1 MKLTVLGNNGTYPK
15 VNGAC
20 SAYLISEGTYN
31 LLIDVGNGSL
41 AKLQNVCDLSS
52 INTIILSHLHFDHF
66 ADIIPLRYALETRRS
81 KGETIQ
87 PVHVYLPSAPRWLM
101 RELSANDVFT
111 LHQIQDRFQ
120 VTDGPLTMMFRKVV
134 HTVPSYAVRI
144 ENGSNS
150 FVYSS
155 DTAVCDSLVSVAK
168 DADVFLCE
176 SSYIGEDA
184 SQAGHHLSALSAG
197 YIAST
202 AQVRRLLLTHL
213 PNDCEVHQIVRE
225 AALVFSNVQ
234 TTELLASYMIERD

>member
-20 SAYLISEGTYN
+20 SAYLISEGSYN

-41 AKLQNVCDLSS
+41 AKLQNVCDLGS
-52 INTIILSHLHFDHF
+52 INAIILSHLHFDHF

-87 PVHVYLPSAPRWLM
+87 PVHVYLPSAPRWLLK
-101 RELSANDVFT
+101 ELSANDVFT

-120 VTDGPLTMMFRKVV
+120 VTDGPLAMMFRKVV

-144 ENGSNS
+144 ENGSSS

-155 DTAVCDSLVSVAK
+155 DTAVCNSLVSIAK

-176 SSYIGEDA
+176 ASYIGENA

-197 YIAST
+197 YIASS
-202 AQVRRLLLTHL
+202 AKVRRLLLTHL
-213 PNDCEVHQIVRE
+213 PNDGEVQLIVRE
-225 AALVFSNVQ
+225 AAQVFGNVQ
-234 TTELLASYMIERD
+234 ATELLASYMVEKD